1 MATVPRF
8 PGPSDA
14 GHRGRAD
21 ARPLPS
27 RLGRGTANPRPPRC
41 LRGRYPFFLEDLALH
56 QFHDLVGQ
64 EAPIHHRHFEDSYVD
79 PPTDILEKW
88 IAGLLVERQEQRLLR
103 VQSILYRLDK
113 LRRFG

>member
-27 RLGRGTANPRPPRC
+27 RLGRRTANPRPPRC
-41 LRGRYPFFLEDLALH
+41 LRGRYPFFLDDLALH
-56 QFHDLVGQ
+56 QLHDLVAQ
-64 EAPIHHRHFEDSYVD
+64 EVASHDRVLDDTDVVAP
-79 PPTDILEKW
+79 PDILEKR
-88 IAGLLVERQEQRLLR
+88 IAGLLVERQEQ
-103 VQSILYRLDK
+103 
-113 LRRFG
+113 